1 MKSRELFTAFLR
13 FLACDCIVGKQTG
26 EVLDYACAALGQF
39 VAMYTSKSEKED
51 DNQFLSIK
59 IHNNSVEIESEAP
72 EGIDPFE
79 FKVCGFGSQSDSPVS
94 ELEGICTLFD
104 SVFVYLGR
112 IYALEE
118 FKALKTGV
126 VYGILNNLKI
136 ILHNFIDK
144 NVVKPGVYGD
154 VFLKLADKNN
164 FIDAVGQKSD
174 KKVLLWFQKL
184 KSM

>member
-1 MKSRELFTAFLR
+1 
-13 FLACDCIVGKQTG
+13 
-26 EVLDYACAALGQF
+26 
-39 VAMYTSKSEKED
+39 MYTLKSEKEQD
-51 DNQFLSIK
+51 DKFLSIK
-59 IHNNSVEIESEAP
+59 IHNNFVQIESETP

-104 SVFVYLGR
+104 SVFVYFGR
-112 IYALEE
+112 IYALDE

-126 VYGILNNLKI
+126 VYGVLNNLRI
-136 ILHNFIDK
+136 VLQNFIDK

-154 VFLKLADKNN
+154 ALLKLADKNN

-174 KKVLLWFQKL
+174 KKALLWFQKL
-184 KSM
+184 KAM